1 MKTSYTDPEK
11 QTREWMKASGKEKP
25 SEGFTRLVMEKVET
39 KKRLYPYKKDN
50 NVWHYILAVG
60 LPLIYLVY
68 RYFSGSGTLPAEVNL
83 QQEVQPYVHIF
94 QLMLEKVTLDMSAP
108 IVPLGI
114 GAIVLLLAFDR
125 FILRSISFSR

>member
-1 MKTSYTDPEK
+1 MMKPHTDPEQ
-11 QTREWMKASGKEKP
+11 QTREWMKASGREKP

-50 NVWHYILAVG
+50 NIWHYILAVG
-60 LPLIYLVY
+60 LPLAYLAY
-68 RYFSGSGTLPAEVNL
+68 RYFSGSATLPAGASL
-83 QQEVQPYVHIF
+83 QHEVQPYVHIF
-94 QLMLEKVTLDMSAP
+94 QLILEKVSLDMSTP

-125 FILRSISFSR
+125 FILRSFSFSK

>member
-11 QTREWMKASGKEKP
+11 QTREWMKESGMEKP

-39 KKRLYPYKKDN
+39 KKRLYPYKKDTN
-50 NVWHYILAVG
+50 IWHYILAVG
-60 LPLIYLVY
+60 LPLVYLAY
-68 RYFSGSGTLPAEVNL
+68 RYFSGSGTLPAGINL
-83 QQEVQPYVHIF
+83 HQEVQPYVRIF
-94 QLMLEKVTLDMSAP
+94 HLILEKVTLDMSTP

-125 FILRSISFSR
+125 FILRSFSFSR

>member
-1 MKTSYTDPEK
+1 MKTSHTDPEK

-60 LPLIYLVY
+60 LPLITWFTV
-68 RYFSGSGTLPAEVNL
+68 
-83 QQEVQPYVHIF
+83 I
-94 QLMLEKVTLDMSAP
+94 
-108 IVPLGI
+108 
-114 GAIVLLLAFDR
+114 LAGRAHCLRRLTFNR
-125 FILRSISFSR
+125 KYNPTFISSSSCSRR

>member
-1 MKTSYTDPEK
+1 M
-11 QTREWMKASGKEKP
+11 A
-25 SEGFTRLVMEKVET
+25 
-39 KKRLYPYKKDN
+39 LYPGSG
-50 NVWHYILAVG
+50 LA
-60 LPLIYLVY
+60 PDYLVY